1 MRFSK
6 LFAKPS
12 KEVGLDYKVD
22 SHRLLTQ
29 AGFIRESSAG
39 RYYLLPLGIRVQHK
53 LTEVIRAE
61 MNMRGAQE
69 IITPVLHSLD
79 LWQETNR
86 DQAAGFELMQV
97 EDRRGA
103 RFVLGGTAEEMVVDL
118 IRKFNISYR
127 DLPLNLYQF
136 SMKFRDELRARG
148 GLLRVREFI
157 MKDAY
162 SFHSSEADFANEYQS
177 MSDAYQAIFTKL
189 GLDAHRVESDNGY
202 IGGEYCHE
210 YIVDTDAGES
220 DYLVDQTGSYQAH
233 QDVAV
238 FDKSYDYS
246 SSKPEKITQKSKPQK
261 LNMVE
266 ANRGKTMA
274 DGVEFHKLSLVNH
287 IKNVAYKTGK
297 NQLVLACI
305 RADLDVNE
313 VKLAHQ
319 VDANHIE
326 PLTDQEVIERLG
338 SYPGFISP
346 VDIRENLSEDEELI
360 VIIDDTVAKM
370 VNAASGSNK
379 KNFDY
384 LGINY
389 QRDFLAD
396 KVADIALAQSGYI
409 AVSGG
414 QLEGKKG
421 VEVGNIFQLGYHYS
435 TLMDNANYTDQDGDR
450 KPYYMGCYGIG
461 VGRTIA
467 TIVELYHDDKGI
479 IWPEI
484 VAPYKYHLISLA
496 RSEDDPVYTRTEE
509 LYQSMISQGL
519 EVIWDDR
526 LDVRAGEKFAD
537 ADLIGNPIRLV
548 VSAKTLADNQLELK
562 YRNQDQVEM
571 LNIDQASTSL
581 K

>member
-1 MRFSK
+1 MKFSK

-53 LTEVIRAE
+53 LIEVIRSE
-61 MNMRGAQE
+61 MDKRGAQE

-162 SFHSSEADFANEYQS
+162 SFHSSEADFAKEYQS
-177 MSDAYQAIFTKL
+177 MSDAYQAIFTRL

-210 YIVDTDAGES
+210 YIVDTEAGES
-220 DYLVDQTGSYQAH
+220 DYLVDQSGSYQAH

-246 SSKPEKITQKSKPQK
+246 GPKPEKISSGSEPQQLK
-261 LNMVE
+261 LVE
-266 ANRGKTMA
+266 AKRGKTMA
-274 DGVEFHKLSLVNH
+274 DGVEFHQLSLINH

-297 NQLVLACI
+297 NRLVLACI

-319 VDANHIE
+319 VDVSQIE

-346 VDIRENLSEDEELI
+346 VDIRDNLPEDEDLT
-360 VIIDDTVAKM
+360 VVIDDSVVKM
-370 VNAASGSNK
+370 VNAASGSNQD
-379 KNFDY
+379 NFDY

-389 QRDFLAD
+389 QRDFIAD
-396 KVADIALAQSGYI
+396 KVADIALAQPGYI

-414 QLEGKKG
+414 PLEGKKG

-435 TLMDNANYTDQDGDR
+435 SLMDNANYTDQNGDR

-467 TIVELYHDDKGI
+467 TIVELDHDEKGI
-479 IWPEI
+479 IWPEV
-484 VAPYKYHLISLA
+484 VAPYRYHLISLA
-496 RSEDDPVYTRTEE
+496 RSVEEPAYTKAEE
-509 LYQSMISQGL
+509 LYQSMTSQGL
-519 EVIWDDR
+519 EVLWDDR
-526 LDVRAGEKFAD
+526 LDIRAGEKFAD

-548 VSAKTLADNQLELK
+548 ISAKTLAS
-562 YRNQDQVEM
+562 DQVE
-571 LNIDQASTSL
+571 LKHRDQDRVEL
-581 K
+581 VGFDQIG